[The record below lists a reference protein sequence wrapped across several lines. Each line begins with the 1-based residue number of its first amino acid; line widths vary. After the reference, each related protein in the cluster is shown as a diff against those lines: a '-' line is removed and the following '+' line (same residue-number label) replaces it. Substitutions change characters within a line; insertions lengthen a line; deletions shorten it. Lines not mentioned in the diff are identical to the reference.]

1 MQCVCL
7 KFYLVSVDRLER
19 LVDIEHSDVIAFAGR
34 ELIDDFVGVFSLWL
48 GERVRVRKLLV
59 INKLFIRYG
68 HLLALKRSRSIDLS
82 ELKINN

>member
-48 GERVRVRKLLV
+48 GERERE
-59 INKLFIRYG
+59 
-68 HLLALKRSRSIDLS
+68 S
-82 ELKINN
+82 EKVARN